1 MTFEDT
7 ASYAYIID
15 YSKKGSRSRHN
26 ITGKNYELG
35 KVTYFKMSDIV
46 ENKQLKF
53 LIVPNQAEVFDRE
66 KESKFSNA
74 VEYLVVDLPNVE
86 DKFKT
91 IREEK
96 KPMDLKLRVGVS
108 VDALGLLKINVVEL
122 EYEYIKMNERHKT
135 ISVEE
140 FERDKEEKK

>member
-1 MTFEDT
+1 
-7 ASYAYIID
+7 
-15 YSKKGSRSRHN
+15 
-26 ITGKNYELG
+26 
-35 KVTYFKMSDIV
+35 MSDIV